1 MPWSGNSAGPDVRPV
16 KKEPRVRQALDGG
29 SEYMHRHGKRA
40 VFLLVGFALLL
51 GSVGLHAPDGAELE
65 VFDRVAA
72 PDMVYHS
79 ATVGDESGLE
89 ALRRI
94 YGEALTGFPGIQY
107 MLLASV
113 ASEDVVAVR
122 YGVEGVHNGDFRGL
136 PPTGNTI
143 TWNHSAFARV
153 ECGQITEMWA
163 EVDQL
168 DRLRQF
174 GVLVEEGP
182 AARMAGLP
190 AQPAAT
196 PQAADDPTSCDPQS
210 PEDAVAIVDRLRT
223 EVYNE
228 GNLDVMPELFAE

>member
-51 GSVGLHAPDGAELE
+51 GSVGLPAPDAAAQWARPEANCAATTPDENLALVRSFYEEGVNGADLE

-107 MLLASV
+107 MLLTSV
-113 ASEDVVAVR
+113 ADGDAVALR
-122 YGVEGVHNGDFRGL
+122 YGVEGVHTGEFRGWRRL
-136 PPTGNTI
+136 AAPSPGI
-143 TWNHSAFARV
+143 TAPLRTSHAGESSR
-153 ECGQITEMWA
+153 CGQ
-163 EVDQL
+163 
-168 DRLRQF
+168 RS
-174 GVLVEEGP
+174 
-182 AARMAGLP
+182 
-190 AQPAAT
+190 
-196 PQAADDPTSCDPQS
+196 TSSTGC
-210 PEDAVAIVDRLRT
+210 
-223 EVYNE
+223 
-228 GNLDVMPELFAE
+228 G